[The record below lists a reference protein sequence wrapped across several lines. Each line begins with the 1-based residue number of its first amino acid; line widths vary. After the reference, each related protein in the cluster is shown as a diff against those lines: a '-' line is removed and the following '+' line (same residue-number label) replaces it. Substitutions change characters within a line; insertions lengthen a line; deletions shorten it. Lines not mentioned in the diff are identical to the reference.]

1 MTDSHVEAIKL
12 AKKLADNRG
21 GLPNTKVCEKM
32 SCEKAK
38 IIVDICRYIY
48 SFLTEVEILV
58 DLSET

>member
-32 SCEKAK
+32 SCAQSK
-38 IIVDICRYIY
+38 ITVYICRYIY
-48 SFLTEVEILV
+48 SFLTWVEILG
-58 DLSET
+58 D